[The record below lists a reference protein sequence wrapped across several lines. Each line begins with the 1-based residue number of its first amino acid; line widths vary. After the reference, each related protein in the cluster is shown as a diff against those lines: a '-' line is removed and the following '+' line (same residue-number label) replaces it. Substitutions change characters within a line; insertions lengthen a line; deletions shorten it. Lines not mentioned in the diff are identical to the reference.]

1 MLFSSSMVLQL
12 VQKEYNNDIRI
23 EQSWPQLIYCTL
35 IFYYMYDYL
44 FWSSR
49 MLFKREINSEIR
61 SFIVENTIRIWEK

>member
-1 MLFSSSMVLQL
+1 MVLQL

>member
-1 MLFSSSMVLQL
+1 MVLQL

-23 EQSWPQLIYCTL
+23 EQSWPQLMYCTL